1 MGNYEVIVEKLLKL
15 QEYIEQV
22 ERIKPDSYKAYISEI
37 TVKYSV
43 ERLMMLVVEI
53 ALGINNTILSNNDK
67 PPAPDYFNS
76 FIEVAECGVFDSA
89 FAISIAPST
98 GLRNRL
104 VHEYEKVN
112 DEIVFNS
119 INKFITLYKKYISMI
134 FKYIEENELK

>member
-43 ERLMMLVVEI
+43 ERLMMLIVEN